1 MSQIQTIPEL
11 LGMIRRRWLV
21 ILAVAVLGSI
31 AAVLYAL
38 TRPQFYEA
46 TAVIQIESPGI
57 PQTAVAPADNTEASR
72 RLQLIQQRLMSRD
85 NLVRVI
91 ERHDL
96 FTDQPGLSL
105 AEQIYQLR
113 ISTRIE
119 QIREGIEA
127 WQPGGA
133 PSGLRITVQN
143 GDPQKAADLANGF
156 VADVLEQHRARR
168 EEIARESVS
177 FFEAEATRLVD
188 QIAGLESQL
197 AAFKRENADALPSNI
212 TPLRTQIARLE
223 DTVLEIDRQII
234 SLESSGARQRAG
246 TVERQVQLL
255 EDQKQLVGARLA
267 ELQGALASAPAVE
280 QQFNALSRELMQLQ
294 DQYSAITQR
303 RASAEMT
310 EQLESRDTAERF
322 EVLETALVPENA
334 ASGSRRKLALAGG
347 LASVLAGF
355 VVAFLLEML
364 NPAIRTAAQLERA
377 LGISPVV
384 SIPHVVTRGDRQKRI
399 ALYGGLLIG
408 GVIFALTAVQPILR
422 AAVERIPQL
431 RVLTGG

>member
-105 AEQIYQLR
+105 AEQIFQLR